1 MNYLPGFI
9 DFYTLY
15 DFCLTLFQNFGFGDN
30 AEWLSYLT
38 AGVIISFLSLIH
50 ISEPTRPY

>member
-38 AGVIISFLSLIH
+38 AGVIISFIVINLMILS
-50 ISEPTRPY
+50 TAF